1 MVTMGAWWLRDRI
14 SNANFYDAGKDEQQN
29 LKDYS
34 KPLLSLTKQSS
45 AS

>member
-1 MVTMGAWWLRDRI
+1 MATMGAWWLQDRI
-14 SNANFYDAGKDEQQN
+14 SNANSYDAGKNEEQN

-34 KPLLSLTKQSS
+34 KLALSFTKQSS